1 MPMRRRSG
9 APPRR
14 RSAPTL
20 PDWPGTWHERHPG
33 HMDSVPIVVHQPSP
47 TGGRRVT
54 MRRQDREQV
63 LGTAYS
69 DYDLVVFLE
78 ATGVV
83 SPANVLD
90 DPQLVQW
97 SGAGPHEWHAA

>member
-1 MPMRRRSG
+1 
-9 APPRR
+9 
-14 RSAPTL
+14 
-20 PDWPGTWHERHPG
+20 
-33 HMDSVPIVVHQPSP
+33 MDSAPIVVHQPSP

-54 MRRQDREQV
+54 MRHQDREQV

-69 DYDLVVFLE
+69 DHDLVVFLE
-78 ATGVV
+78 AAGVV

-97 SGAGPHEWHAA
+97 SGAGAHEWHAA